1 MLEALIFSNSLH
13 SLEKNQNY
21 LNHKLE
27 EIISFNVNYHKNNT
41 KNQSSLFSENNDDDL
56 FKSINF
62 QNLEQ
67 SEKLEMEYN
76 AFGFYL
82 SEHPTKLYKSL
93 FKEKEHADV
102 RKLVDN
108 LEKNDNSS
116 KKIIALISEKKVRNT
131 KTGKQFCFLKLS
143 DDTAEI
149 DTICFS
155 EVLENLNFELREGKI
170 VFANLVLQTMKDSKK
185 YVVTSLTDMENFN
198 TKKKKFEV
206 LINSKFI
213 NYEEFKN
220 FFANSHSGDSQLF
233 FKVIYDQQE
242 IEIKSEEL
250 IEFNFNEISNLKNKR
265 YFKYYTN

>member
-1 MLEALIFSNSLH
+1 M
-13 SLEKNQNY
+13 
-21 LNHKLE
+21 E

-41 KNQSSLFSENNDDDL
+41 KNQNSLFSENNDDDL

-82 SEHPTKLYKSL
+82 ISEHPTKLYKSL

-116 KKIIALISEKKVRNT
+116 KKIIALISEKKSKKHQNRQT
-131 KTGKQFCFLKLS
+131 ILFLKLS

-220 FFANSHSGDSQLF
+220 FF
-233 FKVIYDQQE
+233 I
-242 IEIKSEEL
+242 
-250 IEFNFNEISNLKNKR
+250 
-265 YFKYYTN
+265 

>member
-116 KKIIALISEKKVRNT
+116 KKIIALISEKK
-131 KTGKQFCFLKLS
+131 
-143 DDTAEI
+143 
-149 DTICFS
+149 
-155 EVLENLNFELREGKI
+155 
-170 VFANLVLQTMKDSKK
+170 
-185 YVVTSLTDMENFN
+185 
-198 TKKKKFEV
+198 
-206 LINSKFI
+206 
-213 NYEEFKN
+213 
-220 FFANSHSGDSQLF
+220 
-233 FKVIYDQQE
+233 
-242 IEIKSEEL
+242 
-250 IEFNFNEISNLKNKR
+250 
-265 YFKYYTN
+265 